1 MLLVADIEE
10 NYYPEHLVES
20 GAGWSQE
27 WDEDAGGREMFN
39 EKNGKQLKGEAEMC
53 GQWKDK

>member
-10 NYYPEHLVES
+10 NDYHERLVKS

-27 WDEDAGGREMFN
+27 KDEDSGGRGMCD
-39 EKNGKQLKGEAEMC
+39 EKNGKQLKGDGERC
-53 GQWKDK
+53 